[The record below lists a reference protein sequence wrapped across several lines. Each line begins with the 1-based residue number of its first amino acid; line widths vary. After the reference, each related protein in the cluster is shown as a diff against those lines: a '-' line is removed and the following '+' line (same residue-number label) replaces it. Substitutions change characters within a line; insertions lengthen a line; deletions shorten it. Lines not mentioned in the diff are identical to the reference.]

1 MGGGGQTEG
10 EDHEYSVRAVTFSI
24 FGTDEIKSVST
35 MEVNERTLYS
45 APGGVGGSDR
55 RPSEQKCPVIM
66 TAPPRLFSK
75 SDRASS
81 LFVRHLTA
89 RPRPGRRQPAV
100 I

>member
-55 RPSEQKCPVIM
+55 RPSEHGVLDS
-66 TAPPRLFSK
+66 RLGV
-75 SDRASS
+75 SDRE
-81 LFVRHLTA
+81 LEEA
-89 RPRPGRRQPAV
+89 RAMLAKLKAAAN
-100 I
+100 